1 MTRRTAL
8 LMPDLGFID
17 QLMRASVWLVER
29 GAAVEAGDPLL
40 EVVAGA
46 AVVDIPAPATGVL
59 AAKLVAEDEPIHVG
73 QRLAVIEAD
82 DGM

>member
-1 MTRRTAL
+1 MPRRTVV

-17 QLMRASVWLVER
+17 QPMRASVWLVER
-29 GAAVEAGDPLL
+29 GGAVEAGEPLL
-40 EVVAGA
+40 EILAGA

-59 AAKLVAEDEPIHVG
+59 AAKLVAEDEPIEIG

-82 DGM
+82 DET